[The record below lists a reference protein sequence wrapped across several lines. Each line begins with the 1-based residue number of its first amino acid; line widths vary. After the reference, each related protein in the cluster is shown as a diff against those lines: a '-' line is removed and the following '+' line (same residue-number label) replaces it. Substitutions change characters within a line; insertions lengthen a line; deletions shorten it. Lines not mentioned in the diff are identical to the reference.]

1 MVTGSMYELRHY
13 VLSDGRDPVQ
23 AWLDLMRDARAYAAV
38 LRRIDRIDRMAAGN
52 FGDHAFCRDVVSELR
67 IDVGPGYPVYY
78 AVQDRTTVL
87 VLCGGDK
94 RTQQADIARAVG
106 YLREIGRDIGDGHSI
121 A

>member
-1 MVTGSMYELRHY
+1 MYELWHY

-23 AWLDLMRDARAYAAV
+23 AWLDRMRDARAYAAV
-38 LRRIDRIDRMAAGN
+38 LRRIDRMAAGN
-52 FGDHAFCRDVVSELR
+52 FGDHAFCRDGVSELR
-67 IDVGPGYPVYY
+67 IDLGPGYRVYD
-78 AVQDRTTVL
+78 AVQDRMTVL